1 MADPLPLP
9 AGGARETGAAT
20 SLIAHALPLPRAS
33 GQAAYHPGVGA
44 PLFAGGRLGYPIG
57 TMHFTWTH
65 EEAAFRRRLRD
76 FLAANLPEDWEALA
90 GHGPASAEITQFSRA
105 FCGKL
110 AGERLLTP
118 HWPRELGG
126 EGLDAWHQL
135 ILAEEMWA
143 AGEPRGGQYMN
154 VNWIGPTLIRYGSDE
169 QQARYLP
176 PIAAGHALWCQGF
189 SEPGSGSDLASLRTR
204 AVLEGDAYHVTGQ
217 KIWTSYAGLAE
228 TCFLLCRTGDD
239 RKRGISILLVPMDTP
254 GITVR
259 SIPSL
264 IGDGDIHEV
273 FFDDVVV
280 PASARLGDEGQAW
293 EIIGFSLT
301 NERLGIPR
309 YHLAR
314 AALDRAVAMLGERGA
329 FGGETVRVEA
339 AKAAALCEAARM
351 ASYAIVDQRARGR
364 AVGAESSSARF
375 ATVVAE
381 RRVAEFVVEYLPE
394 ALADAAPFLKMHHQ
408 RGIVAGIAAGAAEI
422 QLNIIASDVL
432 KLPRE
437 PR

>member
-1 MADPLPLP
+1 MNF
-9 AGGARETGAAT
+9 E
-20 SLIAHALPLPRAS
+20 
-33 GQAAYHPGVGA
+33 
-44 PLFAGGRLGYPIG
+44 
-57 TMHFTWTH
+57 WTE
-65 EEAAFRRRLRD
+65 EEALFRLRLQD
-76 FLAANLPEDWEALA
+76 FLARNLPADWEAVA
-90 GHGPASAEITQFSRA
+90 GHGPGSAELTEFSRL
-105 FCGKL
+105 FCGRL
-110 AGERLLTP
+110 ADEGLLTP
-118 HWPRELGG
+118 HWAKEIGG
-126 EGLDAWHQL
+126 QGLDPWHQL

-143 AGEPRGGQYMN
+143 AGEPRGAQYMN
-154 VNWIGPTLIRYGSDE
+154 VNWIGPTLIKYGTGE

-176 PIAAGHALWCQGF
+176 PIAAGDAIWCQGF

-204 AVLEGDAYHVTGQ
+204 ATADGDVYRVSGQ

-259 SIPSL
+259 QIPSI
-264 IGDGDIHEV
+264 IGEGDIHEV

-280 PASARLGDEGQAW
+280 PATARLGDEGQAW
-293 EIIGFSLT
+293 EIIAFSLT

-314 AALDRAVAMLGERGA
+314 TALDRAVGILKDQGE
-329 FGGETVRVEA
+329 FVSETVRVEA
-339 AKAAALCEAARM
+339 ANAAALCEAARL
-351 ASYAIVDQRARGR
+351 ASYAIVSRRARGE
-364 AVGAESSSARF
+364 AIGAESSSARF
-375 ATVVAE
+375 GTVMAE
-381 RRVAEFVVEYLPE
+381 RRVAEFIVEYLSE
-394 ALADAAPFLKMHHQ
+394 SLGDAHPYLKMHHQ